1 MAVEACGTTQLPL
14 SERKIMQKS
23 WSTIEL
29 LCSYNCH
36 SATHGRGEEK
46 PSIHFIK
53 SKKKA
58 EKLWEEIH
66 TNLFLIDF
74 SVSCLDYSWIASSKI
89 FFFISLMISRLKV
102 AHFID
107 RNFSSIILLM
117 NKERWKINCFWKIS
131 AMSKKLM
138 PNYSLMSKEKSNVC
152 KEERKKGERSNDDVG
167 ELIYGRVRMML

>member
-36 SATHGRGEEK
+36 SATHGRGRRSPQFISLNQRKRQKNCERK
-46 PSIHFIK
+46 YTQIFSWLISPFRVWIIHGLLR
-53 SKKKA
+53 A
-58 EKLWEEIH
+58 R
-66 TNLFLIDF
+66 
-74 SVSCLDYSWIASSKI
+74 I

-117 NKERWKINCFWKIS
+117 NKERWKNQLLLK
-131 AMSKKLM
+131 
-138 PNYSLMSKEKSNVC
+138 N
-152 KEERKKGERSNDDVG
+152 
-167 ELIYGRVRMML
+167 